1 MKEENSY
8 DELILKCVEDLKII
22 KQNQKKLI
30 NEKNLS
36 KIDSNKK
43 TSSKFKKLETEIL
56 KLQIKH
62 FEMFM
67 KLIIEIRNLG
77 SQKNGYKKRH
87 FINEFQ
93 SYMEAKN
100 RLKN

>member
-1 MKEENSY
+1 
-8 DELILKCVEDLKII
+8 
-22 KQNQKKLI
+22 
-30 NEKNLS
+30 
-36 KIDSNKK
+36 
-43 TSSKFKKLETEIL
+43 
-56 KLQIKH
+56 
-62 FEMFM
+62 MFM